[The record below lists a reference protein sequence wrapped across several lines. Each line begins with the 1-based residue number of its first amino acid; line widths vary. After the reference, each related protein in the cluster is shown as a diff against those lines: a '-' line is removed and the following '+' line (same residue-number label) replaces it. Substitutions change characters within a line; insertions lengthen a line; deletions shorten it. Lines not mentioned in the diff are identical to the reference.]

1 MSATTE
7 ADRIE
12 AAGRKA
18 GEAIWSAIEAA
29 YDAGLSARR
38 MRHAFGIALEA
49 IAEDVTDN
57 ERPLFQASAYEAIPH
72 VLLNAVERAEISRN
86 AWDAYDD
93 YLDMLRE
100 HAPLDAADHHNDM
113 RREVAA

>member
-7 ADRIE
+7 TDRIE

-29 YDAGLSARR
+29 YDAGLNARK
-38 MRHAFGIALEA
+38 MRAAFAAALEV
-49 IAEDVTDN
+49 IAEDVPDA
-57 ERPLFQASAYEAIPH
+57 ERPLWQASAYEAIPH

-86 AWDAYDD
+86 AFDAYDD

-100 HAPLDAADHHNDM
+100 HAPVEAADHHNDM
-113 RREVAA
+113 RGEVAA

>member
-7 ADRIE
+7 TDRIE
-12 AAGRKA
+12 TAGRKA
-18 GEAIWSAIEAA
+18 GEAIWSAIEYA
-29 YDAGLSARR
+29 YEAGLTVQR
-38 MRHAFGIALEA
+38 MRRAFEIALEA

-72 VLLNAVERAEISRN
+72 VRLSAVERAEISRN
-86 AWDAYDD
+86 AFDAYDD

-100 HAPLDAADHHNDM
+100 HAPLDAADFAHDL
-113 RREVAA
+113 RREVA

>member
-18 GEAIWSAIEAA
+18 GEAIWSAVEYA
-29 YDAGLSARR
+29 YEAGLTVQR
-38 MRHAFGIALEA
+38 MRRAFEIALEA
-49 IAEDVTDN
+49 IAEDVPDA
-57 ERPLFQASAYEAIPH
+57 ERPLWQASAYEAIPH
-72 VLLNAVERAEISRN
+72 VLLSAVERAEISRN
-86 AWDAYDD
+86 AFDAYDD

-113 RREVAA
+113 RREVA